1 MEIKQYKDDYKSQWD
16 TLVRESKNG
25 TFLHYRDF
33 IEYHGDRFEDD
44 SLLFFEKGKLLSV
57 IPGHIRDDKFYSHAG
72 LTYGGF
78 ILPVSIHS
86 TQVLKMFS
94 LLINHL
100 KEQNIKQ
107 LVYKAIPHIYHKQP
121 AEEDLYA
128 LFCNDA
134 KLETRNI
141 SSTILLSDKIP
152 YNTLRK
158 RMINKAIKN
167 GLQIDESSD
176 FGTFW
181 GILQNNL
188 KEKYNTTPVHTLQ
201 EISYLSQKF
210 QEEIKL
216 YTVKDP
222 NKKIV
227 AGSVVFLTPTVVHI
241 QYIAANEDGMEAGAI
256 DLLVDYII
264 NKYPDKKYFDY
275 GISTENGGTY
285 LNENL
290 ISQKE
295 GFGAR
300 ATVYDIY
307 SIDLQH

>member
-1 MEIKQYKDDYKSQWD
+1 MEIKQYKDYYKSQWD

-25 TFLHYRDF
+25 TFLHCRDF
-33 IEYHGDRFEDD
+33 IEYHGSRFTDH

-57 IPGHIRDDKFYSHAG
+57 IPGHIQENTFYTHAG

-78 ILPVSIHS
+78 VLPASIHS
-86 TQVLKMFS
+86 TQVLDMFS
-94 LLINHL
+94 LLVRYL
-100 KEQNIKQ
+100 KEQNIKK
-107 LVYKAIPHIYHKQP
+107 VIYKAIPHIYHRQP

-128 LFCNDA
+128 LFRNGA

-141 SSTILLSDKIP
+141 SSSILLSEKLP
-152 YNTLRK
+152 YSTLRK
-158 RMINKAIKN
+158 RMISKAIKN
-167 GLQIDESSD
+167 GLQVDESCNFD
-176 FGTFW
+176 PFW
-181 GILQNNL
+181 EILQNNL
-188 KEKYNTTPVHTLQ
+188 RSKYNTDPVHTLH
-201 EISYLSQKF
+201 EISHLKQKF
-210 QEEIKL
+210 QDEIKL
-216 YTVKDP
+216 YIVKDP
-222 NKKIV
+222 NCKIV
-227 AGSVVFLTPTVVHI
+227 AGSVIFLTPTVVHI
-241 QYIAANEDGMEAGAI
+241 QYIAAGDDGMETGAI

-275 GISTENGGTY
+275 GISTEDGGTY